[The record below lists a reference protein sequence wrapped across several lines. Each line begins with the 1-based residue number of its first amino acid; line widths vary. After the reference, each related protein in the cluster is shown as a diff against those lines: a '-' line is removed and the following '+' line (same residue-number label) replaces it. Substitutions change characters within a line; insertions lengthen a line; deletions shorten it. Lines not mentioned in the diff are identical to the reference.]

1 MDEEPRIISLTRR
14 NVLKLGGAALA
25 AGVSGATVDLLIP
38 RTGDA
43 QTPRRG
49 GVFRLPV
56 AQPPMFDHQLTVNWS
71 TQIAV
76 SFTHSRLVKVKAGP
90 SVAPGTFPLEPDV
103 AESWSQPTETTY
115 VFKLR
120 RGVRWHPKPPV
131 NGRELTAEDVK
142 YTYERFLTVP
152 GNPNRAQLEEVD
164 RIEALDRY
172 TVEFSL
178 KEPYAWLLDALATPS
193 MFIIAQ
199 EVVEQYGDLK
209 KSEACIGTGPWMLER
224 YESGARITWVRHPYY
239 FLPGLPYADQVE
251 GRVHPDPSS
260 RLASWLGGGYDFG
273 PEYLNV
279 VRRADLDIVRQRKP
293 ALKTAEFL
301 SPVGGIAVPKLGQE
315 PFKDVRVRRAM
326 MRANNWKEILES
338 NAVAEGHGVPNP
350 AVPAALREWA
360 IPIDQLPPEGRK
372 LYEQDP
378 ADAKRLL
385 AGGRLSEWL
394 QGAAGNLGRV
404 RPGLHG
410 CRADRPEELEGDRHR
425 ERAEAQGGR
434 RLRVEQHLRALRQ
447 ADDDDQGR
455 PRLSR
460 SISRSPVPARP
471 TAQRGGVDDPK
482 VTEMIRLQ
490 RRTFDVS
497 KRREILYDIQRHLSE
512 TVYYLLV
519 GPSATVVSAWE
530 PYVKNFAP
538 NLGNDYGGRLW
549 RPGSIA
555 DQVRHGLDEGAMA
568 RLTYVPRPP
577 LSDHVDFFWAFDA
590 YGGTHARERVL
601 PTATSELVVP
611 LSDDRSHPVICGAH
625 SESFV
630 IDTASRPALIGVH
643 FKPGGAVPFL
653 KMPATSCAMR
663 AFPSRASTRR
673 GSTNRWRARAPPRT
687 T

>member
-1 MDEEPRIISLTRR
+1 MDREPRIISPTRR

-43 QTPRRG
+43 QAPKRG
-49 GVFRLPV
+49 GVFRLPL
-56 AQPPMFDHQLTVNWS
+56 AQPPMFDHQLTVNWT

-164 RIEALDRY
+164 KIEALDRY
-172 TVEFSL
+172 TVKFSL

-193 MFIIAQ
+193 MCIIAK

-224 YESGARITWVRHPYY
+224 YESGARMTWVRHPYY

-260 RLASWLGGGYDFG
+260 RLASWLAGGYDFG

-301 SPVGGIAVPKLGQE
+301 SPVGGVAVPKLGQE

-338 NAVAEGHGVPNP
+338 NAVAEGHGAPNP

-360 IPIDQLPPEGRK
+360 IPVDQLPPDGRK

-385 AGGRLSEWL
+385 A
-394 QGAAGNLGRV
+394 AAGYQNGFKVPLETSGGFGLDFMDAVQIVQRNWKAIGIESDLKLKEVGAFVSSSIYGRFDKLMMMIRGGLV
-404 RPGLHG
+404 YPDPYLVHQYMPGQPLN
-410 CRADRPEELEGDRHR
+410 A
-425 ERAEAQGGR
+425 A
-434 RLRVEQHLRALRQ
+434 
-447 ADDDDQGR
+447 
-455 PRLSR
+455 
-460 SISRSPVPARP
+460 
-471 TAQRGGVDDPK
+471 GVDDPK
-482 VTEMIRLQ
+482 LTEMIRLQ

-497 KRREILYDIQRHLSE
+497 KRREILYDIQRYLSE

-519 GPSATVVSAWE
+519 GPSAMVVSAWE

-538 NLGNDYGGRLW
+538 NLGNDYGGRLMAAW
-549 RPGSIA
+549 
-555 DQVRHGLDEGAMA
+555 LD
-568 RLTYVPRPP
+568 R
-577 LSDHVDFFWAFDA
+577 
-590 YGGTHARERVL
+590 
-601 PTATSELVVP
+601 
-611 LSDDRSHPVICGAH
+611 
-625 SESFV
+625 
-630 IDTASRPALIGVH
+630 
-643 FKPGGAVPFL
+643 
-653 KMPATSCAMR
+653 
-663 AFPSRASTRR
+663 
-673 GSTNRWRARAPPRT
+673 
-687 T
+687 

>member
-1 MDEEPRIISLTRR
+1 MDREPRIISPTRR

-43 QTPRRG
+43 QAPKRG
-49 GVFRLPV
+49 GVFRLPL
-56 AQPPMFDHQLTVNWS
+56 AQPPMFDHQLTVNWT

-90 SVAPGTFPLEPDV
+90 SVTPGTFPLEPDV

-164 RIEALDRY
+164 KIEALDRY
-172 TVEFSL
+172 TVKFSL

-193 MFIIAQ
+193 MCIIAK

-224 YESGARITWVRHPYY
+224 YESGARMTWVRHPYY

-260 RLASWLGGGYDFG
+260 RLASWLAGGYDFG

-301 SPVGGIAVPKLGQE
+301 SPVGGVAVPKLGQE

-338 NAVAEGHGVPNP
+338 NAVAEGHGAPNP

-385 AGGRLSEWL
+385 A
-394 QGAAGNLGRV
+394 AAGYQNGFKVPLETSGGFGLDFMDAVQIVQRNWKAIGIESDLKLKEVGAFVSSSIYGRFDKLMMMIRGGLV
-404 RPGLHG
+404 YPDPYLVHQYMPGQPLN
-410 CRADRPEELEGDRHR
+410 A
-425 ERAEAQGGR
+425 A
-434 RLRVEQHLRALRQ
+434 
-447 ADDDDQGR
+447 
-455 PRLSR
+455 
-460 SISRSPVPARP
+460 
-471 TAQRGGVDDPK
+471 GVDDPK
-482 VTEMIRLQ
+482 LSEMIRLQ

-497 KRREILYDIQRHLSE
+497 KRREILYDIQRYLSE

-519 GPSATVVSAWE
+519 GPSAMVVSAWE

-538 NLGNDYGGRLW
+538 NLGNDYGGRLMAAW
-549 RPGSIA
+549 
-555 DQVRHGLDEGAMA
+555 LD
-568 RLTYVPRPP
+568 R
-577 LSDHVDFFWAFDA
+577 
-590 YGGTHARERVL
+590 
-601 PTATSELVVP
+601 
-611 LSDDRSHPVICGAH
+611 
-625 SESFV
+625 
-630 IDTASRPALIGVH
+630 
-643 FKPGGAVPFL
+643 
-653 KMPATSCAMR
+653 
-663 AFPSRASTRR
+663 
-673 GSTNRWRARAPPRT
+673 
-687 T
+687 

>member
-1 MDEEPRIISLTRR
+1 MDREPRIISPTRR

-25 AGVSGATVDLLIP
+25 AGVSGATVDLLTP

-43 QTPRRG
+43 QAPKRG
-49 GVFRLPV
+49 GVFRLPL

-71 TQIAV
+71 TQIVV

-90 SVAPGTFPLEPDV
+90 SVTPGTFPLEPDV

-164 RIEALDRY
+164 KIEALDRY
-172 TVEFSL
+172 TVKFSL

-193 MFIIAQ
+193 MCIIAK

-224 YESGARITWVRHPYY
+224 YESGARMTWVRHPYY

-260 RLASWLGGGYDFG
+260 RLASWLAGGYDFG

-301 SPVGGIAVPKLGQE
+301 SPVGGVAVPKLGQE

-338 NAVAEGHGVPNP
+338 NAVAEGHGAPNP

-360 IPIDQLPPEGRK
+360 IPIDQLPPDGRK

-385 AGGRLSEWL
+385 A
-394 QGAAGNLGRV
+394 AAGYPNGFKVPLETSGGFGLDFMDAVQIVQRNWKAIGIESDLKLKEVGAFVSSSIYGRFDKLMMMIRGGLV
-404 RPGLHG
+404 YPDPYLVHQYMPGQPLN
-410 CRADRPEELEGDRHR
+410 A
-425 ERAEAQGGR
+425 A
-434 RLRVEQHLRALRQ
+434 
-447 ADDDDQGR
+447 
-455 PRLSR
+455 
-460 SISRSPVPARP
+460 
-471 TAQRGGVDDPK
+471 GVDDPK
-482 VTEMIRLQ
+482 LSEMIRLQ

-497 KRREILYDIQRHLSE
+497 KRREILYDIQRYLSE

-519 GPSATVVSAWE
+519 GPSAMVVSAWE

-538 NLGNDYGGRLW
+538 NLGNDYGGRLVAAW
-549 RPGSIA
+549 
-555 DQVRHGLDEGAMA
+555 LD
-568 RLTYVPRPP
+568 R
-577 LSDHVDFFWAFDA
+577 
-590 YGGTHARERVL
+590 
-601 PTATSELVVP
+601 
-611 LSDDRSHPVICGAH
+611 
-625 SESFV
+625 
-630 IDTASRPALIGVH
+630 
-643 FKPGGAVPFL
+643 
-653 KMPATSCAMR
+653 
-663 AFPSRASTRR
+663 
-673 GSTNRWRARAPPRT
+673 
-687 T
+687 

>member
-1 MDEEPRIISLTRR
+1 MDREPRIISPTRR

-25 AGVSGATVDLLIP
+25 AGVSGATVDLLTP

-43 QTPRRG
+43 QAPKRG
-49 GVFRLPV
+49 GVFRLPL

-71 TQIAV
+71 SQIVV
-76 SFTHSRLVKVKAGP
+76 SFTLSRLVKVKAGP
-90 SVAPGTFPLEPDV
+90 SVTPGTFPLEPDV

-164 RIEALDRY
+164 KIEALDRY
-172 TVEFSL
+172 TVKFSL

-193 MFIIAQ
+193 MCIIAK

-224 YESGARITWVRHPYY
+224 YESGARMTWVRHPYY

-260 RLASWLGGGYDFG
+260 RLASWLAGGYDFG

-301 SPVGGIAVPKLGQE
+301 SPVGAVAVPKLGQE

-326 MRANNWKEILES
+326 MRSNNWKEILDS
-338 NAVAEGHGVPNP
+338 NALAEGHGAPNP

-360 IPIDQLPPEGRK
+360 IPVDQLPPEGRK

-385 AGGRLSEWL
+385 A
-394 QGAAGNLGRV
+394 AAGYPNGFKVPLETSGGF
-404 RPGLHG
+404 GLDFMDAVQIVQRNWKAIG
-410 CRADRPEELEGDRHR
+410 IEGDLKLK
-425 ERAEAQGGR
+425 EVGAFVSSSIYGR
-434 RLRVEQHLRALRQ
+434 FDKLMMM
-447 ADDDDQGR
+447 
-455 PRLSR
+455 
-460 SISRSPVPARP
+460 I
-471 TAQRGGVDDPK
+471 RGSLVYPDPYLVHQYMPGQPLNSAGVDDPK
-482 VTEMIRLQ
+482 LTEMIRLQ

-497 KRREILYDIQRHLSE
+497 KRREILYDIQRSLSE

-519 GPSATVVSAWE
+519 GPSPTVVSAWE
-530 PYVKNFAP
+530 PYVRNFAP
-538 NLGNDYGGRLW
+538 NLGNDYGGRLVAAW
-549 RPGSIA
+549 
-555 DQVRHGLDEGAMA
+555 LD
-568 RLTYVPRPP
+568 R
-577 LSDHVDFFWAFDA
+577 
-590 YGGTHARERVL
+590 
-601 PTATSELVVP
+601 
-611 LSDDRSHPVICGAH
+611 
-625 SESFV
+625 
-630 IDTASRPALIGVH
+630 
-643 FKPGGAVPFL
+643 
-653 KMPATSCAMR
+653 
-663 AFPSRASTRR
+663 
-673 GSTNRWRARAPPRT
+673 
-687 T
+687 

>member
-1 MDEEPRIISLTRR
+1 MGQEPRTISLTRR
-14 NVLKLGGAALA
+14 KVLELGGAALA
-25 AGVSGATVDLLIP
+25 AGVSGATVDLLSP
-38 RTGDA
+38 QTGDA
-43 QTPRRG
+43 QTPKRG

-56 AQPPMFDHQLTVNWS
+56 AQPPMFDHQLTVNWT

-90 SVAPGTFPLEPDV
+90 SVTPGTFPLEPDV

-172 TVEFSL
+172 TVKFSL

-193 MFIIAQ
+193 MCIIAK

-224 YESGARITWVRHPYY
+224 NESGARMTWVRHPYY

-260 RLASWLGGGYDFG
+260 RLASWLTGGYDFA

-293 ALKTAEFL
+293 ALNTVEFL
-301 SPVGGIAVPKLGQE
+301 SPVGAVAVPKLGQE
-315 PFKDVRVRRAM
+315 PLKDVRVRRAM

-338 NAVAEGHGVPNP
+338 NALAEGHGAPNP

-360 IPIDQLPPEGRK
+360 IPVDQLPPEGRK

-385 AGGRLSEWL
+385 A
-394 QGAAGNLGRV
+394 AAGYPNGFKVPLETSGGFGLDFMDAVQIVQRNWKAIGIESDLKLKEVGAFVSSSIYGRFDKLLMMIRGGLV
-404 RPGLHG
+404 YPDPYLVHQYMPGQLLN
-410 CRADRPEELEGDRHR
+410 A
-425 ERAEAQGGR
+425 A
-434 RLRVEQHLRALRQ
+434 
-447 ADDDDQGR
+447 
-455 PRLSR
+455 
-460 SISRSPVPARP
+460 
-471 TAQRGGVDDPK
+471 GVDDPK
-482 VTEMIRLQ
+482 LTEMIRLQ

-497 KRREILYDIQRHLSE
+497 RRREILYDIQRYLSE

-538 NLGNDYGGRLW
+538 NLGNDYGGRLMAAW
-549 RPGSIA
+549 
-555 DQVRHGLDEGAMA
+555 LD
-568 RLTYVPRPP
+568 R
-577 LSDHVDFFWAFDA
+577 
-590 YGGTHARERVL
+590 
-601 PTATSELVVP
+601 
-611 LSDDRSHPVICGAH
+611 
-625 SESFV
+625 
-630 IDTASRPALIGVH
+630 
-643 FKPGGAVPFL
+643 
-653 KMPATSCAMR
+653 
-663 AFPSRASTRR
+663 
-673 GSTNRWRARAPPRT
+673 
-687 T
+687 

>member
-1 MDEEPRIISLTRR
+1 
-14 NVLKLGGAALA
+14 
-25 AGVSGATVDLLIP
+25 
-38 RTGDA
+38 
-43 QTPRRG
+43 
-49 GVFRLPV
+49 
-56 AQPPMFDHQLTVNWS
+56 MFDHQLTVNWT

-164 RIEALDRY
+164 KIEALDRY
-172 TVEFSL
+172 TVKFSL

-193 MFIIAQ
+193 MCIIAK

-224 YESGARITWVRHPYY
+224 YESGARMTWVRHPYY

-260 RLASWLGGGYDFG
+260 RLASWLAGGYDFG

-301 SPVGGIAVPKLGQE
+301 SPVGGVAVPKLGQE

-338 NAVAEGHGVPNP
+338 NAVAEGHGAPNP

-385 AGGRLSEWL
+385 A
-394 QGAAGNLGRV
+394 AAGYQNGFKVPLETSGGFGLDFMDAVQIVQRNWKAIGIESELKLKEVGAFVSSSIYGRFDKLMMMIRGGLV
-404 RPGLHG
+404 YPDPYLVHQYMPGQPLN
-410 CRADRPEELEGDRHR
+410 A
-425 ERAEAQGGR
+425 A
-434 RLRVEQHLRALRQ
+434 
-447 ADDDDQGR
+447 
-455 PRLSR
+455 
-460 SISRSPVPARP
+460 
-471 TAQRGGVDDPK
+471 GVDDPK
-482 VTEMIRLQ
+482 LSEMIRLQ

-497 KRREILYDIQRHLSE
+497 KRREILYDIQRYLSE

-519 GPSATVVSAWE
+519 GPSAMVVSAWE

-538 NLGNDYGGRLW
+538 NLGNDYGGRLVAAW
-549 RPGSIA
+549 
-555 DQVRHGLDEGAMA
+555 LD
-568 RLTYVPRPP
+568 R
-577 LSDHVDFFWAFDA
+577 
-590 YGGTHARERVL
+590 
-601 PTATSELVVP
+601 
-611 LSDDRSHPVICGAH
+611 
-625 SESFV
+625 
-630 IDTASRPALIGVH
+630 
-643 FKPGGAVPFL
+643 
-653 KMPATSCAMR
+653 
-663 AFPSRASTRR
+663 
-673 GSTNRWRARAPPRT
+673 
-687 T
+687 

>member
-1 MDEEPRIISLTRR
+1 MDREPRIISPTRR

-43 QTPRRG
+43 QAPKRG
-49 GVFRLPV
+49 GVFRLPL
-56 AQPPMFDHQLTVNWS
+56 AQPPMFDHQLTVNWT

-90 SVAPGTFPLEPDV
+90 SVTPGTFPLELDV

-164 RIEALDRY
+164 KIEALDRY
-172 TVEFSL
+172 TVKFSL

-193 MFIIAQ
+193 MCIIAK

-224 YESGARITWVRHPYY
+224 YESGARMTWVRHPYY

-260 RLASWLGGGYDFG
+260 RLASWLAGGYDFG

-301 SPVGGIAVPKLGQE
+301 SPVGGVAVPKLGQE

-338 NAVAEGHGVPNP
+338 NAVAEGHGAPNP

-385 AGGRLSEWL
+385 A
-394 QGAAGNLGRV
+394 AAGYQNGFKVPLETSGGFGLDFMDAVQIVQRNWKAIGIESDLKLKEVGAFVSSSIYGRFDKLMMMIRGGLV
-404 RPGLHG
+404 YPDPYLVHQYMPGQPLN
-410 CRADRPEELEGDRHR
+410 A
-425 ERAEAQGGR
+425 A
-434 RLRVEQHLRALRQ
+434 
-447 ADDDDQGR
+447 
-455 PRLSR
+455 
-460 SISRSPVPARP
+460 
-471 TAQRGGVDDPK
+471 GVDDPK
-482 VTEMIRLQ
+482 LSEMIRLQ

-497 KRREILYDIQRHLSE
+497 KRREILYDIQRYLSE

-519 GPSATVVSAWE
+519 GPSAMVVSAWE

-538 NLGNDYGGRLW
+538 NLGNDYGGRLMAAW
-549 RPGSIA
+549 
-555 DQVRHGLDEGAMA
+555 LD
-568 RLTYVPRPP
+568 R
-577 LSDHVDFFWAFDA
+577 
-590 YGGTHARERVL
+590 
-601 PTATSELVVP
+601 
-611 LSDDRSHPVICGAH
+611 
-625 SESFV
+625 
-630 IDTASRPALIGVH
+630 
-643 FKPGGAVPFL
+643 
-653 KMPATSCAMR
+653 
-663 AFPSRASTRR
+663 
-673 GSTNRWRARAPPRT
+673 
-687 T
+687 